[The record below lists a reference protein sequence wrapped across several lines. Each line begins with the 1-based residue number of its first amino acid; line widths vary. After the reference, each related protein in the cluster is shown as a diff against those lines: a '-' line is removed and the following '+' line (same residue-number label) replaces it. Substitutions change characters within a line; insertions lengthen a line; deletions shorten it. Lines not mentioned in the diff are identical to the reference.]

1 MKKRLRYI
9 SFLLILA
16 LVFSYRPVL
25 ASSIE
30 NVTAKVNDT
39 GLVTVSGNISSGKG
53 KVVNVRVT
61 NQFDMVN
68 HADTV
73 ISGKNGAFTFT

>member
-39 GLVTVSGNISSGKG
+39 GLQV
-53 KVVNVRVT
+53 
-61 NQFDMVN
+61 Q
-68 HADTV
+68 
-73 ISGKNGAFTFT
+73 